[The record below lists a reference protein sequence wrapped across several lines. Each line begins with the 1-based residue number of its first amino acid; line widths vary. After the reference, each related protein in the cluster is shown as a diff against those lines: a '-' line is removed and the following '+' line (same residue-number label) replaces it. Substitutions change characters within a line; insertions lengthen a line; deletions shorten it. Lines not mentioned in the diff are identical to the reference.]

1 MIENV
6 DYQMIPSAVDE
17 THWNIRILKGEF
29 VETVIA
35 FNKIQLDEKD
45 DRLKFSF
52 DILFTPDPDLT
63 TENTGL
69 QLHAGSILY
78 NLIESADKLN
88 DKPGTDNP

>member
-1 MIENV
+1 
-6 DYQMIPSAVDE
+6 MIPSAVDE

-63 TENTGL
+63 IKDTGL

-78 NLIESADKLN
+78 NLIESVDN
-88 DKPGTDNP
+88 DKPRTNNP

>member
-35 FNKIQLDEKD
+35 FNKIQLDGKD

-78 NLIESADKLN
+78 NLIESVDD
-88 DKPGTDNP
+88 DKPRTNNP

>member
-6 DYQMIPSAVDE
+6 DYQLIPSAVDE
-17 THWNIRILKGEF
+17 GHWNIRILKGEF

-35 FNKIQLDEKD
+35 FGKISLDDKEDK
-45 DRLKFSF
+45 LKFTF

-63 TENTGL
+63 VENNGL

-78 NLIESADKLN
+78 NLIESADQPN
-88 DKPGTDNP
+88 DKPRTDNP